1 MSENDRPQHAKQ
13 HCGAHQ
19 RKKERKKK
27 DYIKMFDLPAMFLI
41 SEVEDHFRGNTEVP
55 VKCLCTTFVL
65 ENYALSTP
73 VLHCA

>member
-1 MSENDRPQHAKQ
+1 MKTIDPSMQSSTVELIKE
-13 HCGAHQ
+13 
-19 RKKERKKK
+19 RKKEKKK